1 MSDLIDL
8 IKNER
13 FDFECPE
20 CRKKIKFK
28 GKDID
33 RDVVCPKCK
42 TKIHLDGKDFK
53 KQMRD
58 IEKQLDNLFK

>member
-20 CRKKIKFK
+20 YRKKSNSKE
-28 GKDID
+28 
-33 RDVVCPKCK
+33 K
-42 TKIHLDGKDFK
+42 TL
-53 KQMRD
+53 
-58 IEKQLDNLFK
+58 IEMSSVLNAKLKSI